1 MSLRM
6 PKSAILKP
14 WMRSSDVSTKVN
26 GWPTFAFTVSG
37 VKLNFMATTLISF
50 GVSAASRRAAPPTAL
65 PISSAANT
73 LRFMGSGLGDR
84 QFGEGDLGRHRDV
97 ARAERLQRDIERRRR
112 RALGRIA
119 RRRLREDQRLGRMMS
134 DMARHVVML
143 L

>member
-6 PKSAILKP
+6 PKSGILKP

-73 LRFMGSGLGDR
+73 LRFMGSGLGVR
-84 QFGEGDLGRHRDV
+84 QLGEGHLGGDRDV
-97 ARAERLQRDIERRRR
+97 ARTETGHRRIVGQR
-112 RALGRIA
+112 RALG
-119 RRRLREDQRLGRMMS
+119 LR
-134 DMARHVVML
+134 A
-143 L
+143 